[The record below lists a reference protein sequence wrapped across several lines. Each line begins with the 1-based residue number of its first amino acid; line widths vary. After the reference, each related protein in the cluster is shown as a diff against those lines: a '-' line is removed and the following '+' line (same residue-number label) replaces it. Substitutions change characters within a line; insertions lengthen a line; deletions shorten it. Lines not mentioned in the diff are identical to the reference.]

1 MSRSRGVSP
10 YDESPFKK
18 NNSSMG
24 RRSGRDPTPRNNNNN
39 SNSNLS
45 YGGRRSPPV
54 IESKQFHPSVVHAT
68 LSNESGGD
76 HHNPNWWQ
84 QDVDNDYSQRKQRPR
99 SDSRGTTPQDNN
111 NMQYS
116 PHYAGDTTSYSN
128 QSWHSG
134 PQSSSHSPSKDSIH
148 NHTNNN
154 IYIANTTS
162 SSYSKGRAITD
173 EYRDYNDELSKQLQL
188 AKYQDELH
196 QREQYEIRKQF
207 INSHNVIGTK
217 YTSPGRR
224 LSSKSPGRRR
234 GRELGRNGVDEM
246 NVGKGNYFTSSY
258 EATPNSNNNIGESS
272 PGGYNATLHS
282 MGVTAV
288 NTPSR
293 SRSRS
298 RKKYPVSTMK
308 QGESQSTTTT
318 TEMTSTTP
326 TLSSRGSHDISMQQQ
341 KQQRE
346 GRQRQRVGSSGSTIS
361 SKPQQQQQQSS
372 FTKVLE
378 AENEQRKREMMNHNG
393 AAPQSAANHNTS
405 MSSWGYTDVQNDINT
420 NGASSTDNNSVS
432 RAFENLSGWPNTNDG
447 TTYVVKKQQQSDAKT
462 PRHGNLTNIDWDDNR
477 HHVGLDPSDD
487 GSSTNAQ
494 RRTGPPTPNNNKQY
508 ARMQSSLS
516 STPSLH
522 AISEEQSFGM
532 VGIHPSDDFMSQ
544 QHQERRLP
552 PPQPRQH
559 AHKSTNN
566 KKKQYQ
572 RGGSGRQDHVVE
584 DVVSIVSYYDDPSID
599 MGSLATNDDTLTT
612 ISTSGPF
619 HRGNSGGRVSPYP
632 GQRMITTKNKK
643 SKRDNSKGRSPP
655 RHDPPG
661 ESIDELLQQGIHR
674 PEIDSDGQRPH
685 QGYSPHRFGRDD
697 PSFHGIEP
705 EDYQELMDEDEGD
718 RQQLDNVSPQK
729 KHRHQSF
736 SSQQSPHPPPQL
748 RSSQQ
753 EWEWSENGPEEQH
766 QQRGHQYRPNH
777 DGQQEEYDDQQDSG
791 FNIEFPSYEDQE
803 DVSIGKLT
811 DDNAS
816 YDEPLMEDSKQDDD
830 TAANTLETVDLVAEV
845 KRVWRHVQRYEK
857 KKLEKKEAKRGESR
871 NRARN
876 SRGGGNEQNVGQS
889 QSDEYLGTLNEDDDV
904 EERNP
909 MEMMI
914 QQFGDMQN
922 ISEIQNTSTSISD
935 QHQINNGPSQG
946 ISNNNNRGRR
956 TNRPPTT
963 PMDGRLGKHIRSTS
977 AHSRTHTPATCNSP
991 GLDSNNALPSQAST
1005 NGTERDV
1012 NFLHEGVDD
1021 FFREEEQVILQ
1032 NQRRYHQERQQY
1044 HQQRGSSAQYQGP
1057 PTTQSQSKSSRRN
1070 QQQQGQD
1077 KDSPSKRTMLNKLH
1091 RSSPNTLE
1099 QYSKSYS
1106 VEETDEKVNQDHLL
1120 SKPYDMTKTQSS
1132 GTGITQRISN
1142 TSISPALAQ
1151 KYIKQSGGGTT
1162 NTSSQVDRSQQQQQ
1176 QQQKKKSSYNQQTQ
1190 QRQSLQRQSLQQ
1202 GARLNQSHSK
1212 EFQEAFQQRMRKKR

>member
-1 MSRSRGVSP
+1 M
-10 YDESPFKK
+10 
-18 NNSSMG
+18 
-24 RRSGRDPTPRNNNNN
+24 
-39 SNSNLS
+39 
-45 YGGRRSPPV
+45 
-54 IESKQFHPSVVHAT
+54 
-68 LSNESGGD
+68 
-76 HHNPNWWQ
+76 
-84 QDVDNDYSQRKQRPR
+84 
-99 SDSRGTTPQDNN
+99 
-111 NMQYS
+111 
-116 PHYAGDTTSYSN
+116 PH
-128 QSWHSG
+128 W
-134 PQSSSHSPSKDSIH
+134 
-148 NHTNNN
+148 
-154 IYIANTTS
+154 
-162 SSYSKGRAITD
+162 
-173 EYRDYNDELSKQLQL
+173 
-188 AKYQDELH
+188 
-196 QREQYEIRKQF
+196 
-207 INSHNVIGTK
+207 
-217 YTSPGRR
+217 
-224 LSSKSPGRRR
+224 
-234 GRELGRNGVDEM
+234 
-246 NVGKGNYFTSSY
+246 
-258 EATPNSNNNIGESS
+258 
-272 PGGYNATLHS
+272 HS

-361 SKPQQQQQQSS
+361 SKPQQQQQQQQSS

-393 AAPQSAANHNTS
+393 AAPQSAAVNNNTS

-420 NGASSTDNNSVS
+420 NGASNTDNNSVS
-432 RAFENLSGWPNTNDG
+432 RAFENLSGWPNSNDG

-462 PRHGNLTNIDWDDNR
+462 PRHGNLTNVDWNDNR
-477 HHVGLDPSDD
+477 HHHVGLDPSDD
-487 GSSTNAQ
+487 GSSTNGQ
-494 RRTGPPTPNNNKQY
+494 SRRTGPPTPNNNKQY

-544 QHQERRLP
+544 QQQERRLP
-552 PPQPRQH
+552 PPPRQH
-559 AHKSTNN
+559 ARSTINN
-566 KKKQYQ
+566 KKQYQ
-572 RGGSGRQDHVVE
+572 RSSGGGRQDHVVE

-612 ISTSGPF
+612 VSGPL
-619 HRGNSGGRVSPYP
+619 HRGNSGGRISPYP
-632 GQRMITTKNKK
+632 GQRMITTKTKK

-674 PEIDSDGQRPH
+674 PDIDSEEQRPH
-685 QGYSPHRFGRDD
+685 QGYSPHRGRDD

-705 EDYQELMDEDEGD
+705 EDYQELMEGEEEDH
-718 RQQLDNVSPQK
+718 QQLDNVSPQK
-729 KHRHQSF
+729 NRHQSF

-753 EWEWSENGPEEQH
+753 EWEWSENGPEEQR
-766 QQRGHQYRPNH
+766 QRGGRQYNENV
-777 DGQQEEYDDQQDSG
+777 QEEYDDQQDSG

-857 KKLEKKEAKRGESR
+857 KKLEKKEAKRESR
-871 NRARN
+871 NRGRSSA
-876 SRGGGNEQNVGQS
+876 GGGNEQNVGQS

-1005 NGTERDV
+1005 NGTEKDV

-1021 FFREEEQVILQ
+1021 FFREEEQVIVQ
-1032 NQRRYHQERQQY
+1032 NQERQQY
-1044 HQQRGSSAQYQGP
+1044 HQQRGPSAQYHQQRQQYHQQRGPTAQYQGP
-1057 PTTQSQSKSSRRN
+1057 TQSQPNHSYRKS
-1070 QQQQGQD
+1070 QQQGQD

-1106 VEETDEKVNQDHLL
+1106 VEETDDQGNNQDHLL

-1132 GTGITQRISN
+1132 GTGITQRVSN
-1142 TSISPALAQ
+1142 TSSISPALAQ
-1151 KYIKQSGGGTT
+1151 KYIKQRGSGTT
-1162 NTSSQVDRSQQQQQ
+1162 NTASQVDRPQQQQ

-1190 QRQSLQRQSLQQ
+1190 QQQSQQQ

-1212 EFQEAFQQRMRKKR
+1212 EFQLAFEKRMRKKR

>member
-1 MSRSRGVSP
+1 MG
-10 YDESPFKK
+10 
-18 NNSSMG
+18 G
-24 RRSGRDPTPRNNNNN
+24 RRSGRDPTPRNNN
-39 SNSNLS
+39 SNLS
-45 YGGRRSPPV
+45 YNGGRRSSPPI
-54 IESKQFHPSVVHAT
+54 IESKQFHPSAVHAT
-68 LSNESGGD
+68 LSQSGSGE
-76 HHNPNWWQ
+76 HNPNWWQ
-84 QDVDNDYSQRKQRPR
+84 QEDVDNDYSQRRR
-99 SDSRGTTPQDNN
+99 SNSRGTTSQDN

-128 QSWHSG
+128 QSWNSG
-134 PQSSSHSPSKDSIH
+134 PQSSHSPSKDSIH
-148 NHTNNN
+148 NHTNNHN

-234 GRELGRNGVDEM
+234 GRELGKKEVNEM
-246 NVGKGNYFTSSY
+246 NVGQGNYFTSSY
-258 EATPNSNNNIGESS
+258 ETTPNSNNNIGESS

-298 RKKYPVSTMK
+298 RKKYNPGSMK

-326 TLSSRGSHDISMQQQ
+326 TLSSRGSHDISPMQQ

-346 GRQRQRVGSSGSTIS
+346 GRQRHRVGSSGSTIS

-393 AAPQSAANHNTS
+393 AAPQSAANNNTS

-420 NGASSTDNNSVS
+420 NGASSMDNNSVS
-432 RAFENLSGWPNTNDG
+432 RAFENLSGWPNSNDG
-447 TTYVVKKQQQSDAKT
+447 TTYIVKKQQQNDAKT
-462 PRHGNLTNIDWDDNR
+462 PRHGNLTNVDWDNNR
-477 HHVGLDPSDD
+477 HHVGLEPSDD
-487 GSSTNAQ
+487 GSSTNGQ
-494 RRTGPPTPNNNKQY
+494 SRRTGPPTPNNNKQY

-532 VGIHPSDDFMSQ
+532 VGIHPSDDFTMSQ

-552 PPQPRQH
+552 PPPRQH
-559 AHKSTNN
+559 ARSTTNN
-566 KKKQYQ
+566 KKQYQ
-572 RGGSGRQDHVVE
+572 RGGSRQDHVVE

-612 ISTSGPF
+612 ISTSGGPL
-619 HRGNSGGRVSPYP
+619 HRGNSGGRISPYP

-643 SKRDNSKGRSPP
+643 SKRDASKGRSPP

-674 PEIDSDGQRPH
+674 LDIDSDEKRPH
-685 QGYSPHRFGRDD
+685 QGYSPQRYGRDD

-705 EDYQELMDEDEGD
+705 EDYQELMEEGGED
-718 RQQLDNVSPQK
+718 RQQQDDISPQK

-753 EWEWSENGPEEQH
+753 EWEWSENGPEEQQH
-766 QQRGHQYRPNH
+766 QRGHQYRPNNN

-816 YDEPLMEDSKQDDD
+816 YDEPPLEDSKQDDD

-857 KKLEKKEAKRGESR
+857 KKLEKKEAKRESR
-871 NRARN
+871 NNRGRN
-876 SRGGGNEQNVGQS
+876 SGGGGNEQSVGQS
-889 QSDEYLGTLNEDDDV
+889 QSDEYLGTLNEEGNND
-904 EERNP
+904 EERNQ

-922 ISEIQNTSTSISD
+922 ISEIQNTTSISD

-946 ISNNNNRGRR
+946 MVNNNNRGRR
-956 TNRPPTT
+956 SNRPPTT

-1005 NGTERDV
+1005 NGTEKDV

-1021 FFREEEQVILQ
+1021 FFREEEQVIVQ
-1032 NQRRYHQERQQY
+1032 NQRQY
-1044 HQQRGSSAQYQGP
+1044 HQQRQHYHQQRGPPAQYQGP
-1057 PTTQSQSKSSRRN
+1057 PTQSQPNQSSRRN
-1070 QQQQGQD
+1070 QQHQGQD

-1120 SKPYDMTKTQSS
+1120 SKPYDMIKTQSS

-1142 TSISPALAQ
+1142 TSSISPALAQ
-1151 KYIKQSGGGTT
+1151 KYIKQRSGGTT
-1162 NTSSQVDRSQQQQQ
+1162 NTASQVDRQQHQ
-1176 QQQKKKSSYNQQTQ
+1176 QQQKKKSSSYNQQSQ
-1190 QRQSLQRQSLQQ
+1190 HQQSLQQ
-1202 GARLNQSHSK
+1202 GARLNKSHSK
-1212 EFQEAFQQRMRKKR
+1212 DFQEAFALRMRKKR